1 MSSPSGPPG
10 SEPGPAELY
19 AKEASAAEQPAGSE
33 PASNGSE
40 AAGTGHPSFSA
51 ARSSPASELQNPALS
66 TAAEAT
72 EAAAAAAAAA
82 TAGGQPVAT
91 ASAEAAVAHEHGQQQ
106 QAPGGGPSLQPQPR
120 AASPPQQPESSSE
133 QQRRPLQV
141 PWGLSTTVTL
151 MIVWLV
157 AFWFAAYTGVPALI
171 QLLGLDAASTVARV
185 QASCRGMCARG
196 RECVCVRERGRE
208 SE

>member
-1 MSSPSGPPG
+1 MSSSSGPPG

-19 AKEASAAEQPAGSE
+19 TKEASAAEQPAGSE

-66 TAAEAT
+66 TAAEA
-72 EAAAAAAAAA
+72 AAAAAAAA

-91 ASAEAAVAHEHGQQQ
+91 ASAEAAVAHEQGQQQ
-106 QAPGGGPSLQPQPR
+106 QAPGRGPSLQPQPR
-120 AASPPQQPESSSE
+120 ASSPQQQPESSSE

-151 MIVWLV
+151 MMVWLV

-185 QASCRGMCARG
+185 QASCRGMCVRE
-196 RECVCVRERGRE
+196 RECVCERGRGRE